1 MRINLR
7 QLARFAFSSAG
18 LVSTIGLS
26 YLYFSHAYPFVSDYV
41 NGFKAPDIFDVA
53 AVFFMLAVYTAS
65 WPAWCCGFSGGR
77 CLGAQVT
84 MEIGRPRI
92 VMNRTKPS

>member
-1 MRINLR
+1 MLTNLR

-41 NGFKAPDIFDVA
+41 NGFKAPDIFDIA
-53 AVFFMLAVYTAS
+53 AVFFMLAVYGFLAGLVLWILRRALLGGSGNNGS
-65 WPAWCCGFSGGR
+65 W
-77 CLGAQVT
+77 
-84 MEIGRPRI
+84 
-92 VMNRTKPS
+92 RTVHRHESHRS